1 LGLIN
6 LKEPNILFFIARV
19 LLLQGLFT
27 RNITTEGL
35 EIKFFI
41 EGSWLYTTEV
51 FVYSIIATSVVSIKN
66 EKIQKMKP

>member
-41 EGSWLYTTEV
+41 EEIWLYTEV
-51 FVYSIIATSVVSIKN
+51 FVYSIIPTSVVRIKN
-66 EKIQKMKP
+66 EKIQKIEP

>member
-41 EGSWLYTTEV
+41 EGILLYTEV
-51 FVYSIIATSVVSIKN
+51 FVYSIIPTSVVTIRN